1 MASLQRRR
9 RLEDQI
15 QREISEILRL
25 ELRDPR
31 VGLVT
36 ISGVEL
42 SSDLA
47 FAKIYYTLIQQS
59 GFSADQ
65 VQKVLKGASGFFRLA
80 LGKRLTIRVVPE
92 IRFVYDRSI
101 EEGIRMASLID
112 QALEGGDGSPNKS

>member
-1 MASLQRRR
+1 M
-9 RLEDQI
+9 
-15 QREISEILRL
+15 
-25 ELRDPR
+25 
-31 VGLVT
+31 T

-59 GFSADQ
+59 GVSADQ
-65 VQKVLKGASGFFRLA
+65 VQKVLKGASGFFRLT

-112 QALEGGDGSPNKS
+112 QALEGSDGSPNKS